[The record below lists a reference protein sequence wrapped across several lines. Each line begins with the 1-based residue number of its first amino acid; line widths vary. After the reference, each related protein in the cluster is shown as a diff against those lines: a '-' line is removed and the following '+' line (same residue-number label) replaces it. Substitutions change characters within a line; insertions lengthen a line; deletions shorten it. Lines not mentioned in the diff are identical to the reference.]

1 MRADSNSMM
10 GNPLTRVGNTGC
22 GWKCAVPPDALDV
35 VQGAREREQAFARVQ
50 AALRR
55 EKRLTG
61 ILFPQQLATT
71 EIGVFL
77 AMLGMVAS
85 PAWAADTTDQRPDE
99 TFMPYVRALYGY
111 DSNLFRLQN
120 DQEARAVLR
129 TSSMAESYLT
139 LGAGMDANL
148 KMSRQAIKAHVELNQ
163 TRFNTY
169 GQLDNEGHDAYLK
182 WDWQIG
188 SRATGDVSVADTLAQ
203 ASYANVKQPVMNQ
216 IRTRRGAANGAIQL
230 AYPWQVQF
238 GLERVRTSN
247 DAAVQLPQDATVDT
261 LNAGLQYRTD
271 KGSTVAWVSRRSEGR
286 YPNQQLI
293 GLVRVDND
301 YRQWDNGVAAV
312 WKLSEKT
319 SMTGK
324 LNFTQ
329 RGYTDVPQRDFSGL
343 TGLLSLDWSATG
355 RTTLNASIYRNIGAV
370 ENSAIENT
378 TASYAL
384 NQGIAVGADWKPT
397 AKLTFNTRLSHDRI
411 EYAGDPGLVLS
422 TQAVREDR
430 LTMAQAGLQYA
441 VLRNT
446 QIGLMLRRGVRQSNE
461 ALQGYRYSSALISLS
476 SHF

>member
-1 MRADSNSMM
+1 MRTDSNSMM
-10 GNPLTRVGNTGC
+10 GSPLTRIEGAGC
-22 GWKCAVPPDALDV
+22 RWKCAVPLDV
-35 VQGAREREQAFARVQ
+35 AQGAREHEQAFDLVR

-55 EKRLTG
+55 EKRLTC
-61 ILFPQQLATT
+61 LLSPQPLTTT

-77 AMLGMVAS
+77 TMLGMVAS

-129 TSSMAESYLT
+129 TSNTAESYLT

-148 KMSRQAIKAHVELNQ
+148 KMSRQAIRAHVELNQ

-169 GQLDNEGHDAYLK
+169 GQLDNDGHDAYLK
-182 WDWQIG
+182 WAWKIG
-188 SRATGDVSVADTLAQ
+188 SRATGDISVADTLRQ
-203 ASYANVKQPVMNQ
+203 ASYANVKQPVKNQ
-216 IRTRRGAANGAIQL
+216 IRTRRGGLNGAIQL
-230 AYPWQVQF
+230 THPWQVQF
-238 GLERVRTSN
+238 GMESVRTSN
-247 DAAVQLPQDATVDT
+247 DAAAQLPQDATVDA
-261 LNAGLQYRTD
+261 LNAGLQYRSD
-271 KGSTVAWVSRRSEGR
+271 KGSTVALVSRRSEGR

-319 SMTGK
+319 SMSGK

-343 TGLLSLDWSATG
+343 TGLLSLGWNATG
-355 RTTLNASIYRNIGAV
+355 KTTLNASTYRDIDAI
-370 ENSAIENT
+370 EDTAIENT

-384 NQGIAVGADWKPT
+384 NQGVAVSADWKPT
-397 AKLTFNTRLSHDRI
+397 AKLTFSTRLSHDHI
-411 EYAGDPGLVLS
+411 EYTGDPGFVLS
-422 TQAVREDR
+422 TQAIREDR
-430 LTMAQAGLQYA
+430 LTMAQVGLQYT

-446 QIGLMLRRGVRQSNE
+446 QVGLILRRGVRHSNE
-461 ALQGYRYSSALISLS
+461 TLESYRYGSALINLS